1 MEIKREADRISFTY
15 ENGSGVICAMR
26 MEKAFDDETVQS
38 WIKHCAKL
46 VQPYSHS
53 FAEMEEY
60 LLAHYDAR
68 PLAPEDLQMQN
79 FKSNVLIAYF
89 DDRLEHKPP
98 EFSFDM
104 TDEEIEHW
112 HRESMA
118 RQKEASAAAPEQF
131 GLKLHGYKILLT
143 GRSEALIEADLRKW
157 EKATGKECPG
167 AEKPECFVFWEESSH
182 AVTGN
187 GLGCSA
193 LMHDLNNFLGITRE
207 DIDGLTPRFLV
218 FIHGLAERGGLP
230 SLKDF
235 AEAERIK

>member
-15 ENGSGVICAMR
+15 ENGSGVIGAMK

-46 VQPYSHS
+46 VQPHSHS

-60 LLAHYDAR
+60 LLANYDAK
-68 PLAPEDLQMQN
+68 PLATEELQMQS
-79 FKSNVLIAYF
+79 FKSNVLIGYF
-89 DDRLEHKPP
+89 ADRLKHKPP

-118 RQKEASAAAPEQF
+118 RQEEASAAAPEEF
-131 GLKLHGYKILLT
+131 GLKLHGYKILLS
-143 GRSEALIEADLRKW
+143 GRGEALAEADLRKW
-157 EKATGKECPG
+157 EKATGKEHRG
-167 AEKPECFVFWEESSH
+167 AEKPECFAFWEESSH
-182 AVTGN
+182 AVSGS

-193 LMHDLNNFLGITRE
+193 LMHELNNFLGITRE
-207 DIDGLTPRFLV
+207 DIDGLTPRFLGY
-218 FIHGLAERGGLP
+218 IHGLAECGGLP
-230 SLKDF
+230 SLKEF
-235 AEAERIK
+235 AEAERKK